1 MKVLWFE
8 VSTPS
13 GYIDR
18 GRVIGGWQDSLEQIV
33 KRHREIE
40 LYVAFEASV
49 GSKEKHVDG
58 VTYVP
63 LSTSYSFLERQIG
76 NFTWKVNEKKLIPQC
91 IDVVRKIQPD
101 IIHVF
106 GCEWPFGLIAEHT
119 NIPVVIHIQGS
130 IIPYN
135 NALYAPR
142 YNGYTAVRAAGFNL
156 RKQFHLWQNRKKNTT
171 RLNMEK
177 RIWQCVNNYMGR
189 TDWDFALTKTL
200 KPKANY
206 FHVDEALRPVFLSSE
221 TQWKVPIDKKIKLIT
236 TGIHNF
242 WKGPDMLLK
251 TAHVLKTIGV
261 DFEWYVAGTM
271 QSEIKEIVE
280 SKEHLRYADNNVT
293 FIGFTTPDRLCNI
306 LCSSTMYV
314 HTAYIENSP
323 NSICEAQIL
332 GVPVVSTNVGG
343 ISTLVRNGID
353 GILVPANDPW
363 QMAYNIISL
372 AKDKQ
377 RMQQMSKSTREFAL
391 KRHNPENIFKQLMLC
406 YASLSNHNIH
416 KS

>member
-8 VSTPS
+8 ISTPS
-13 GYIDR
+13 GYIDK

-33 KRHREIE
+33 RQYHEIE
-40 LYVAFEASV
+40 LYVAFEAPV
-49 GSKEKHVDG
+49 GSKEKQVDG

-63 LSTSYSFLERQIG
+63 LPTSYSFLERQRM
-76 NFTWKVNEKKLIPQC
+76 NFTWRVNENKLIPKC
-91 IDVVRKIQPD
+91 IDAVRKIQPD

-106 GCEWPFGLIAEHT
+106 GCEWPFGLIAEHV
-119 NIPVVIHIQGS
+119 NVPVVIHIQGS

-142 YNGYTAVRAAGFNL
+142 YNEYTEVCAAGFNL
-156 RKQFHLWQNRKKNTT
+156 RRPFHLWRNRKKDTS

-177 RIWQCVNNYMGR
+177 RIWQCVDKYMGR
-189 TDWDFALTKTL
+189 TDWDLALTRTL
-200 KPKANY
+200 KPEANY
-206 FHVDEALRPVFLSSE
+206 FHVDEVLRPVFLSSG
-221 TQWKVPIDKKIKLIT
+221 TRWNVPTDNKIKLIT
-236 TGIHNF
+236 IGIHNF

-251 TAHVLKTIGV
+251 TAHILKNMGV
-261 DFEWYVAGTM
+261 DFEWNVAGCM
-271 QSEIKEIVE
+271 HDGIKETVE
-280 SKEHLRYADNNVT
+280 SKEHLHFADNNVT
-293 FIGFTTPDRLCNI
+293 FIGFTTPGRLCSI

-391 KRHNPENIFKQLMLC
+391 KRHNPENIFKQLMAC
-406 YASLSNHNIH
+406 YASLI

>member
-13 GYIDR
+13 GYIDT

-33 KRHREIE
+33 KQYHEIE
-40 LYVAFEASV
+40 LYIAFETLA
-49 GSKEKHVDG
+49 GSKEKQVNG
-58 VTYVP
+58 VTYIP
-63 LSTSYSFLERQIG
+63 LPTSYSFLERQRG
-76 NFTWKVNEKKLIPQC
+76 NFTWKVNENKLISKC
-91 IDVVRKIQPD
+91 IDVVKKVQPD

-142 YNGYTAVRAAGFNL
+142 YNEYTEVCAAGLNF
-156 RKQFHLWQNRKKNTT
+156 RRQFHLWRNRKKDAS
-171 RLNMEK
+171 RLDMEK
-177 RIWQCVNNYMGR
+177 RIWQCVDNYMGR
-189 TDWDFALTKTL
+189 TKWDLALTRIL
-200 KPKANY
+200 KPDANY

-221 TQWKVPIDKKIKLIT
+221 TRWKVPTDNKIKLTT

-251 TAHVLKTIGV
+251 TAHILKGMGI
-261 DFEWYVAGTM
+261 DFEWYVAGRM
-271 QSEIKEIVE
+271 HEGIKEIVE
-280 SKEHLRYADNNVT
+280 SKEHLRFADNNVT

-306 LCSSTMYV
+306 LCSSTIYV

-377 RMQQMSKSTREFAL
+377 RMQQMSKSTRESAL
-391 KRHNPENIFKQLMLC
+391 KRHNPENIFKQLMAC
-406 YASLSNHNIH
+406 YTSLI
-416 KS
+416 KP

>member
-1 MKVLWFE
+1 MKILWFE

-13 GYIDR
+13 GYIDT
-18 GRVIGGWQDSLEQIV
+18 GRVIGGWQDSLELIV
-33 KRHREIE
+33 RQHIEID
-40 LYVAFEASV
+40 LYIAFEASA
-49 GSKEKHVDG
+49 GSKEKQADG

-63 LSTSYSFLERQIG
+63 LPTSYSFVERQRG
-76 NFTWKVNEKKLIPQC
+76 NFTWKINENKLISKC

-106 GCEWPFGLIAEHT
+106 GCEWPFGLIAEHV

-135 NALYAPR
+135 NALYPPC
-142 YNGYTAVRAAGFNL
+142 YNGYTAVRAIGFNL
-156 RKQFHLWQNRKKNTT
+156 TKLLCLWRNERKDTS

-177 RIWQCVNNYMGR
+177 RIWQCVDNYMGR
-189 TDWDFALTKTL
+189 TDWDLALTRTL
-200 KPKANY
+200 KPEANY

-221 TQWKVPIDKKIKLIT
+221 TRWKVPKDNKIKLTT

-261 DFEWYVAGTM
+261 DFEWNVAGRM
-271 QSEIKEIVE
+271 HDGIKEIVE
-280 SKEHLRYADNNVT
+280 SKEHLRFADNNVT

-343 ISTLVRNGID
+343 ISTLVRNDID

-391 KRHNPENIFKQLMLC
+391 KRHNPDSIFKQLMAC
-406 YASLSNHNIH
+406 YASLI
-416 KS
+416 KP